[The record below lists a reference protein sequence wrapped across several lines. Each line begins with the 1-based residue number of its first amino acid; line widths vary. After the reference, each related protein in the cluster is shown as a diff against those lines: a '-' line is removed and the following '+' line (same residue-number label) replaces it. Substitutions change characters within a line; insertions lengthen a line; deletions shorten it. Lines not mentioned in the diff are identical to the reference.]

1 MFFAG
6 FYVMIKEMS
15 LGELVR
21 QAERKLKI
29 STLIPDADNAAG
41 GNRFIAL
48 TFGDTAWYLLL

>member
-29 STLIPDADNAAG
+29 STLIPDADSRRRESFYCRSAD
-41 GNRFIAL
+41 L
-48 TFGDTAWYLLL
+48 V

>member
-41 GNRFIAL
+41 GSRFIAL